1 MKGLTV
7 EDFPLLKEL
16 RQFVYQTQCPKC
28 QGTKVQHGD
37 EECTQCHGT
46 GQVPMEK

>member
-1 MKGLTV
+1 MQDLMEFKS
-7 EDFPLLKEL
+7 PLEEVLE
-16 RQFVYQTQCPKC
+16 QFVYLITCPKC
-28 QGTKVQHGD
+28 EGTKVQHGD